1 MKGEPPMKA
10 LRTFYAQHKH
20 KIMVALALTM
30 LMTLC
35 LATGVSATST
45 GGLENVGTVA
55 EFLWGQIADVVTTI
69 VSTPLLL
76 IPVGIFVAGAA
87 IGLAK
92 RFIGR

>member
-1 MKGEPPMKA
+1 MERIKSYFK
-10 LRTFYAQHKH
+10 QHKRQII
-20 KIMVALALTM
+20 IMTCMALM
-30 LMTLC
+30 MC
-35 LATGVSATST
+35 LSFAMSVSATD
-45 GGLENVGTVA
+45 GNGLTNVGTVA
-55 EFLWGQIADVVTTI
+55 DFLWTQIGSVVTTI

>member
-1 MKGEPPMKA
+1 MKKFLQSTRKNPKKVLMIVSICA
-10 LRTFYAQHKH
+10 F
-20 KIMVALALTM
+20 MCFMLAIT
-30 LMTLC
+30 TS
-35 LATGVSATST
+35 ATGNA
-45 GGLENVGTVA
+45 GLENVGTVSS
-55 EFLWGQIADVVTTI
+55 FLWSEIGQVVTTI

>member
-1 MKGEPPMKA
+1 MKA
-10 LRTFYAQHKH
+10 LRTYFMQHKH
-20 KIMVALALTM
+20 KIMMCCAIALMMAM
-30 LMTLC
+30 C
-35 LATGVSATST
+35 FATSVSATS
-45 GGLENVGTVA
+45 GENGLSNVGVVA
-55 EFLWGQIADVVTTI
+55 EFLWTQIASVVTTI

>member
-1 MKGEPPMKA
+1 MKA
-10 LRTFYAQHKH
+10 LRTFYTQHKH

-30 LMTLC
+30 IMTLC

-45 GGLENVGTVA
+45 GGGLENVGTVA

>member
-1 MKGEPPMKA
+1 MKKFLQSICKNPKKVLMIVSICA
-10 LRTFYAQHKH
+10 F
-20 KIMVALALTM
+20 MCFMLAVT
-30 LMTLC
+30 T
-35 LATGVSATST
+35 SATST

-55 EFLWGQIADVVTTI
+55 TFLWEQIGDVVTTI

>member
-1 MKGEPPMKA
+1 MEK
-10 LRTFYAQHKH
+10 LRAFYKKH
-20 KIMVALALTM
+20 SRKLSVMVCMAVM
-30 LMTLC
+30 LCMC
-35 LATGVSATST
+35 LAVSASATST
-45 GGLENVGTVA
+45 GGLDNVGTVA
-55 EFLWGQIADVVTTI
+55 DFLWEEIGSVVTTI

>member
-1 MKGEPPMKA
+1 MEGA
-10 LRTFYAQHKH
+10 
-20 KIMVALALTM
+20 
-30 LMTLC
+30 
-35 LATGVSATST
+35 ATG
-45 GGLENVGTVA
+45 LEQIGTVA
-55 EFLWGQIADVVTTI
+55 AFLWEQVGDVVTTI